1 LSIYDDLPPHS
12 RLDGCFAGEFAAPL
26 PTTLAD
32 PAFAIVY
39 FLSDQHKIGPMP
51 WSPRKQDTVSP
62 AVGDKCLVAYDEH
75 ENPYIIA
82 WWPPGSFS
90 L

>member
-12 RLDGCFAGEFAAPL
+12 RLDGVFAGEFATPL
-26 PTTLAD
+26 PASQAD

-51 WSPRKQDTVSP
+51 WSPADQDGHLPVAGS
-62 AVGDKCLVAYDEH
+62 KCLVAYDER

-82 WWPPGSFS
+82 WWPSGSFV